1 MKKLLWLFFTCL
13 IVSGCSSPSNE
24 SQQMSLTIL
33 KIGKADSILISY
45 ADLHVLIDNRHP
57 HTRDFSRELG

>member
-1 MKKLLWLFFTCL
+1 
-13 IVSGCSSPSNE
+13 
-24 SQQMSLTIL
+24 MSLTIL